1 MQGGVNVHF
10 GVVAFPPSLPAPPPF
25 SPGKGWHRSETP
37 PTVFLSSLPIRDF
50 YTAVFKSSTRL
61 WLSVP
66 GAQEG
71 SSLRDVFPLPGSV
84 GAWSAMAAG
93 WGGGPAVPS
102 APLAVSAGNLL
113 RRAALSALI
122 SISCG

>member
-1 MQGGVNVHF
+1 MCTLGSW
-10 GVVAFPPSLPAPPPF
+10 PSLLPYLPPLP
-25 SPGKGWHRSETP
+25 SHLGKGGIALRPP

>member
-1 MQGGVNVHF
+1 MHF

-25 SPGKGWHRSETP
+25 SPGKGWHRSDTP

-71 SSLRDVFPLPGSV
+71 SSRCGMFSLCR
-84 GAWSAMAAG
+84 
-93 WGGGPAVPS
+93 
-102 APLAVSAGNLL
+102 APLEPG
-113 RRAALSALI
+113 ALWLQVEEGVQQ
-122 SISCG
+122 CPQPH